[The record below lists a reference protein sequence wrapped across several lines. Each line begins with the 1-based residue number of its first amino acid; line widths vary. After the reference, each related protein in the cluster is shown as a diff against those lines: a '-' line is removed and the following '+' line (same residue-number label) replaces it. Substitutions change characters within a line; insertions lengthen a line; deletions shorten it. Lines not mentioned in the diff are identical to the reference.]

1 MKYIYITSINKIKVK
16 KKEQG
21 RQGDRECVKEYF
33 FFKKNSFNK
42 DKEWSIIPTGNFKT
56 ENKPRKRGE
65 RIQKQSETRNHTVI
79 YL

>member
-33 FFKKNSFNK
+33 FFKKT
-42 DKEWSIIPTGNFKT
+42 PLT
-56 ENKPRKRGE
+56 
-65 RIQKQSETRNHTVI
+65 RIKSGQ
-79 YL
+79 